1 MSAIIQLTFDG
12 ALVRN
17 QHQVALR
24 DLAQVMVG
32 IQSAADR
39 ACLDVMHGNV
49 WKHQKL
55 RRAQYEMV
63 EFIVGQPR
71 EGSYIIDFASAAA
84 GRIVER
90 MKRALQDPYAAAR
103 EEGDQQIYT
112 IGHQIAG
119 KKDAAQKRENLIAFE
134 NLADARNPLITRTY
148 GDRSINKEFG
158 QMLNPLARE
167 PDGFMR
173 LVLKPYEDEGSFTY
187 EFDNSTAKKF
197 KKIISERQLGSPVIY
212 EGIIRE
218 LDRGSQQMKNFRG
231 KFINLSN
238 NKTII
243 LHIANEE
250 DFVTLVPFLGRD
262 EPVKIVASPIV
273 EFASFDP
280 TGGDIQFLQIYH
292 G

>member
-12 ALVRN
+12 ALTRN
-17 QHQVALR
+17 RHQVTMR
-24 DLAQVMVG
+24 DLAQVMTG
-32 IQSAADR
+32 LQSAADR
-39 ACLDVMHGNV
+39 ACLDVYHGNV

-63 EFIVGQPR
+63 EFIVGQPQ
-71 EGSYIIDFASAAA
+71 EGSYLIDFLSTTA
-84 GRIVER
+84 GHIVER
-90 MKRALQDPYAAAR
+90 MKRALQDPYANAR
-103 EEGDQQIYT
+103 AEGDRQIYA

-119 KKDAAQKRENLIAFE
+119 KKDAARVPRNVITYEELEHTN
-134 NLADARNPLITRTY
+134 NPLITRTY

-173 LVLKPYEDEGSFTY
+173 LVLKPFEDEGSYTFD
-187 EFDNSTAKKF
+187 FDNQTAKKF
-197 KKIISERQLGSPVIY
+197 KKIISERQLGGPVLY
-212 EGIIRE
+212 EGRIRE
-218 LDRGSQQMKNFRG
+218 LDRGTEQMQHFRG
-231 KFINLSN
+231 KFINSYN

-243 LHIANEE
+243 LHIESEA
-250 DFVTLVPFLGRD
+250 DFASLVPFLGKD
-262 EPVKIVASPIV
+262 EPIKIIAAPIV

-280 TGGDIQFLQIYH
+280 TGGDIQFLQIDY

>member
-12 ALVRN
+12 SMVRN

-39 ACLDVMHGNV
+39 ACLDVLHGNV

-63 EFIVGQPR
+63 EFIVGQPL

-84 GRIVER
+84 GRIVDR
-90 MKRALQDPYAAAR
+90 MKRALQDPYAQAR

-119 KKDAAQKRENLIAFE
+119 KKDAARDPEKLIKYNDLE
-134 NLADARNPLITRTY
+134 DARNPLVTRTY

-167 PDGFMR
+167 PDGFLR
-173 LVLKPYEDEGSFTY
+173 LVLKPFEDENSYTY
-187 EFDNSTAKKF
+187 EFDNITAKKF
-197 KKIISERQLGSPVIY
+197 KRIISSRQLGSPVIY
-212 EGIIRE
+212 EGQVRE
-218 LDRGSQQMKNFRG
+218 LDRGSKQMKNFRG
-231 KFINLSN
+231 KFINASN

-243 LHIANEE
+243 LHIENEA
-250 DFVTLVPFLGRD
+250 DFAALVPFLGK
-262 EPVKIVASPIV
+262 EESVKIIASPIV

-280 TGGDIQFLQIYH
+280 TGGDIQFLQIHH